1 MAPNLPGIQT
11 FRLMQWIREL
21 VFSFCDLLDRIARA
35 PRNDFS
41 FHFGTRALHKNII
54 MGRNIVLLAVIFL
67 NLECV
72 RYPAREAQEI
82 MEKIQ
87 KVENSS
93 LMYLE
98 YRYW

>member
-1 MAPNLPGIQT
+1 
-11 FRLMQWIREL
+11 
-21 VFSFCDLLDRIARA
+21 
-35 PRNDFS
+35 
-41 FHFGTRALHKNII
+41 

-98 YRYW
+98 YRY